1 MRSDYE
7 ILRENIR
14 QFRVQKLNKYFHL
27 VCYILGSFRIN
38 LSLKKGLRKPGIEP
52 GAQRWQRWILPLNH
66 LRLFLGSVRVLIRS
80 QQLQP

>member
-38 LSLKKGLRKPGIEP
+38 LSLKKRTAQARNRTGGPTMATLDFTTKPL
-52 GAQRWQRWILPLNH
+52 ALV
-66 LRLFLGSVRVLIRS
+66 FL
-80 QQLQP
+80 

>member
-38 LSLKKGLRKPGIEP
+38 LSLKNNCASPESNRGPNDGNV
-52 GAQRWQRWILPLNH
+52 GFYH
-66 LRLFLGSVRVLIRS
+66 
-80 QQLQP
+80 